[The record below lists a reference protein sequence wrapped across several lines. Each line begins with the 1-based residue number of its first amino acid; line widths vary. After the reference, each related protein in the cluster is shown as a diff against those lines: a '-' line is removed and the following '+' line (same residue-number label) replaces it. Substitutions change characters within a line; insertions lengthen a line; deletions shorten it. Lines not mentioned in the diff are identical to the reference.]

1 MTEVFEAL
9 WVWEVAGW
17 GVKVFMKNKLLD
29 VALPLCE
36 SEKGLGCGGSWVWSN
51 ASSGMGVADHC
62 KATYL
67 ELQRKKVHRYVIF
80 KIDEK
85 KKEVVVEKTGGPAES
100 YDDFT
105 ASLPENDCRYA
116 IYDFDFVTSENC
128 QKSKIFFIAWQW
140 SNNFQLF
147 DPSLS
152 FPCLQEMTFS
162 CSCLISA
169 QLIASVLAGGG
180 VYLSPS
186 VSRIRA
192 KMLYATSK
200 DRFRREL
207 EGIHYE
213 IQATDPTEMDLEDI
227 PSAGESGL
235 PYCHDAS
242 QVEMASIE
250 AIQFGH
256 FDLKDPI
263 QIHFIVHAN
272 LQVPTFDMLCFK
284 TDTTEKY
291 RQLPTARL
299 YNIKA
304 KPT

>member
-1 MTEVFEAL
+1 MSFR
-9 WVWEVAGW
+9 G
-17 GVKVFMKNKLLD
+17 
-29 VALPLCE
+29 
-36 SEKGLGCGGSWVWSN
+36 SN

-128 QKSKIFFIAWQW
+128 QKSKIFFIAW
-140 SNNFQLF
+140 
-147 DPSLS
+147 
-152 FPCLQEMTFS
+152 
-162 CSCLISA
+162 
-169 QLIASVLAGGG
+169 
-180 VYLSPS
+180 SPS

-299 YNIKA
+299 YNIKD